1 MYHPPP
7 INQYYLYRLGRNN
20 HNKQA
25 ISNWKEQGTRSKM
38 SGRIEAM
45 TAESAANS
53 KRKNAP
59 KEDEDDDSGS
69 EAGSDV
75 VSRPTLLYRIQTFWK
90 QVERQKMNIGKWL
103 MDRAWLMSIS
113 IFIT

>member
-1 MYHPPP
+1 
-7 INQYYLYRLGRNN
+7 
-20 HNKQA
+20 
-25 ISNWKEQGTRSKM
+25 M

-69 EAGSDV
+69 DAGSDV
-75 VSRPTLLYRIQTFWK
+75 VSRLPFLPHSDLVSTMEKRPIIK
-90 QVERQKMNIGKWL
+90 G
-103 MDRAWLMSIS
+103 
-113 IFIT
+113 

>member
-1 MYHPPP
+1 
-7 INQYYLYRLGRNN
+7 
-20 HNKQA
+20 
-25 ISNWKEQGTRSKM
+25 M

-69 EAGSDV
+69 DAGSDV
-75 VSRPTLLYRIQTFWK
+75 VSIPFHLYAPRRTILDDTNG
-90 QVERQKMNIGKWL
+90 R
-103 MDRAWLMSIS
+103 D
-113 IFIT
+113 

>member
-1 MYHPPP
+1 
-7 INQYYLYRLGRNN
+7 
-20 HNKQA
+20 
-25 ISNWKEQGTRSKM
+25 M

-69 EAGSDV
+69 DAGSDV
-75 VSRPTLLYRIQTFWK
+75 VRYLSLTYDLIQTLFQEEWIN
-90 QVERQKMNIGKWL
+90 RGGNGI
-103 MDRAWLMSIS
+103 
-113 IFIT
+113 

>member
-1 MYHPPP
+1 
-7 INQYYLYRLGRNN
+7 
-20 HNKQA
+20 
-25 ISNWKEQGTRSKM
+25 M

-69 EAGSDV
+69 DAGSDV

-90 QVERQKMNIGKWL
+90 LVERQIMNI
-103 MDRAWLMSIS
+103 R
-113 IFIT
+113 

>member
-1 MYHPPP
+1 
-7 INQYYLYRLGRNN
+7 
-20 HNKQA
+20 
-25 ISNWKEQGTRSKM
+25 M

-69 EAGSDV
+69 DAGSDV
-75 VSRPTLLYRIQTFWK
+75 VSLFPST
-90 QVERQKMNIGKWL
+90 
-103 MDRAWLMSIS
+103 IS
-113 IFIT
+113 CYSYCCGV